1 MTRPGRNFAV
11 AELVMGLGLLLALPS
26 PADARL
32 LRGADA
38 VAKVYDAILDADF
51 ERAEKLTA
59 ETCPPAPEEACLVL
73 DATRLLWTIQIDPEQ
88 TRLDAAF
95 TESVTRAIDAAD
107 NWTRREPKNAE
118 AWFYLGG
125 AYGARV
131 QWRVMRGQ
139 TLAAARDGKQIKLAL
154 EQALLLDPAMDDAQF
169 GLGLYEYYADV
180 APTGAKMLRW
190 LLLLPGGNREVGLR
204 RMQRARTHGAVLAD
218 EAAYQ
223 LHLIFLW
230 YEQSPQQALALLK
243 TLATNHASNPLFQRL
258 VAEVLDTYVHDRSA
272 SLDAYRALLEAAR
285 AGKVEGAARAEVE
298 ARLGIARQLDAMGD
312 TDLAIEELG
321 KILLDRDPIAPAGAA
336 SEARVLLAA
345 AYDRIGSRTDAE
357 RLYREV
363 IAAPPAR
370 DPAGVLTRA
379 RRGLARAPDKV
390 KATAYGMSLDAWRL
404 FQRGGAAAT
413 AEERLERALALDPQ
427 NAIARYRYGRVLMA
441 RHLDSEALAELDTVL
456 RTPSLVPPTM
466 LAEAALAAATLHE
479 QAHDRARAIDL
490 YRRAASIFGASAQ
503 TRSTAQRALTKLQR

>member
-1 MTRPGRNFAV
+1 MAK
-11 AELVMGLGLLLALPS
+11 LMMGLGLLLALPS
-26 PADARL
+26 SVDARL

-51 ERAEKLTA
+51 ERAQKLTA

-73 DATRLLWTIQIDPEQ
+73 DATRLLWTIQLDPDQ

-95 TESVTRAIDAAD
+95 TDSVTRAIDAAY
-107 NWTRREPKNAE
+107 NWTRREPKSAE

-190 LLLLPGGNREVGLR
+190 LLLLPGGNKEVGLR

-243 TLATNHASNPLFQRL
+243 ALASSHSTNPLFQRL
-258 VAEVLDTYVHDRSA
+258 VADVLDTYVHDRAA
-272 SLDAYRALLEAAR
+272 SLDAYRVLLEAAR
-285 AGKVEGAARAEVE
+285 AGKVEGAAQAEVE

-312 TDLAIEELG
+312 TDLAIEELNT
-321 KILLDRDPIAPAGAA
+321 ILEHDPVAPVGAA
-336 SEARVLLAA
+336 SEARVSLAA
-345 AYDRIGSRTDAE
+345 AYDRIGSRNDAE

-370 DPAGVLTRA
+370 DPALVVARA
-379 RRGLARAPDKV
+379 RRGLARAPDQT
-390 KATAYGMSLDAWRL
+390 KAQAYGMSLEAWRQ
-404 FQRGGAAAT
+404 FQRGGPAAA
-413 AEERLERALALDPQ
+413 AEDRLERALAMDAQ
-427 NAIARYRYGRVLMA
+427 NTIARYRYGRVLMA
-441 RHLDSEALAELDTVL
+441 RHQDAEALVQLDTVL

>member
-1 MTRPGRNFAV
+1 M
-11 AELVMGLGLLLALPS
+11 AELVMGLGLMVGLPS
-26 PADARL
+26 PVDARL

-59 ETCPPAPEEACLVL
+59 QTCPPAPLEACQVL
-73 DATRLLWTIQIDPEQ
+73 DATRLLWTIQLDPEQ

-95 TESVTRAIDAAD
+95 TESVTRAIDATYA
-107 NWTRREPKNAE
+107 WTRREPKSAE

-131 QWRVMRGQ
+131 QWRVLRGQ
-139 TLAAARDGKQIKLAL
+139 TVSAARDGKQIKLAL
-154 EQALLLDPAMDDAQF
+154 EQALLLDPALDDAQF

-204 RMQRARTHGAVLAD
+204 RMQRARTHGALLAD

-230 YEQSPQQALALLK
+230 YESSPQQALALLR
-243 TLATNHASNPLFQRL
+243 TLVSDHPGNPIFQRL
-258 VAEVLDTYVHDRSA
+258 VADVLDVYVHDRAA
-272 SLDAYRALLEAAR
+272 SLDAYRALLEAAE
-285 AGKVEGAARAEVE
+285 AGKVAAAAQAEVE

-312 TDLAIEELG
+312 TDLAIEELD
-321 KILLDRDPIAPAGAA
+321 KILESNPVAPIGAA
-336 SEARVLLAA
+336 AETRLLLAA
-345 AYDRIGSRTDAE
+345 AYDRIGMRKDAE

-363 IAAPPAR
+363 IAAPPPR
-370 DPAGVLTRA
+370 DPSGVVLRA
-379 RRGLARAPDKV
+379 RRGLARTPDPV
-390 KATAYGMSLDAWRL
+390 KAQAYGLSLDAWRE
-404 FQRGGAAAT
+404 FQRGGPAAT
-413 AEERLERALALDPQ
+413 AEERLERALAMDPQ
-427 NAIARYRYGRVLMA
+427 NTMARYRYGRVLMA
-441 RHLDSEALAELDTVL
+441 RDQDALALEQLDTVL
-456 RTPSLVPPTM
+456 RAPSLVPPTM

-490 YRRAASIFGASAQ
+490 YRRAASVFGASAQ
-503 TRSTAQRALTKLQR
+503 TRSSAQRALSKLQR

>member
-1 MTRPGRNFAV
+1 MAR
-11 AELVMGLGLLLALPS
+11 LVIGAAMLAALPS
-26 PADARL
+26 PVDAHS

-59 ETCPPAPEEACLVL
+59 EACPPAPVEACQVL
-73 DATRLLWTIQIDPEQ
+73 DATRLLWTIQLDPDQ
-88 TRLDAAF
+88 TSLDAAF
-95 TESVTRAIDAAD
+95 IESVTRAIDATY
-107 NWTRREPKNAE
+107 NWTRREPKSAE

-258 VAEVLDTYVHDRSA
+258 VADVLDTYVHDRAA
-272 SLDAYRALLEAAR
+272 SLDAYRVLLEAAR
-285 AGKVEGAARAEVE
+285 AGKVEAAAQAEAE

-312 TDLAIEELG
+312 TDLAIEELDAM
-321 KILLDRDPIAPAGAA
+321 LDRNPIAPVGAA

-345 AYDRIGSRTDAE
+345 AYDRIGSRQDAE

-370 DPAGVLTRA
+370 DPAGIVARA
-379 RRGLARAPDKV
+379 RRGLARAPDQT
-390 KATAYGMSLDAWRL
+390 KAQAYGVSLDAWQQ
-404 FQRGGAAAT
+404 FQRGGAAAA
-413 AEERLERALALDPQ
+413 AEDRLERALAMDPQ
-427 NAIARYRYGRVLMA
+427 NTMARYRYGRVLMA
-441 RHLDSEALAELDTVL
+441 RHQDAEALAQLDTVL

>member
-1 MTRPGRNFAV
+1 M
-11 AELVMGLGLLLALPS
+11 AELVIGLGLLLALPS
-26 PADARL
+26 PVDARS
-32 LRGADA
+32 LRGADE

-51 ERAEKLTA
+51 ERADKLIA
-59 ETCPPAPEEACLVL
+59 DTCPPAPEEACLVL
-73 DATRLLWTIQIDPEQ
+73 EASRLLWTIQLDPEQ
-88 TRLDAAF
+88 TSLDAAF
-95 TESVTRAIDAAD
+95 TTSVTRAIDEAYA
-107 NWTRREPKNAE
+107 WTRREPKNAE

-190 LLLLPGGNREVGLR
+190 LLLLPGGNKEVGLR

-230 YEQSPQQALALLK
+230 YEQSPQQALAMLK
-243 TLATNHASNPLFQRL
+243 TLATKHPGNPIFQRL
-258 VAEVLDTYVHDRSA
+258 VADVLDVYVHDRSA

-285 AGKVEGAARAEVE
+285 AGKVAAAAQAEVE

-321 KILLDRDPIAPAGAA
+321 KVLEHEPAAPYGAA
-336 SEARVLLAA
+336 AEARFLLAA
-345 AYDRIGSRTDAE
+345 DYDRIGSRKDAE
-357 RLYREV
+357 RLYREA
-363 IAAPPAR
+363 IAAPPPR
-370 DPAGVLTRA
+370 DPAGIAARA
-379 RRGLARAPDKV
+379 RRGLARPPDQV
-390 KATAYGMSLDAWRL
+390 KAQAYGISLDAWRQ
-404 FQRGGAAAT
+404 FQRGGAAAE
-413 AEERLERALALDPQ
+413 AEERLERALAMDPQ
-427 NAIARYRYGRVLMA
+427 NTIARYRYGRVLMA
-441 RHLDSEALAELDTVL
+441 RHQDAEALAQLDTVL
-456 RTPSLVPPTM
+456 RTPSLLPPTM

-490 YRRAASIFGASAQ
+490 YRRAASIFGASSQ
-503 TRSTAQRALTKLQR
+503 TKSTAQRALSKLQR

>member
-1 MTRPGRNFAV
+1 MANLA
-11 AELVMGLGLLLALPS
+11 MGLGLLLTLPS
-26 PADARL
+26 SVDARS

-59 ETCPPAPEEACLVL
+59 DTCPPAPEQACLVL
-73 DATRLLWTIQIDPEQ
+73 DATRLLWTIQLDPEQ

-95 TESVTRAIDAAD
+95 TASVTRAIDEASA
-107 NWTRREPKNAE
+107 WTRREPKNAE

-154 EQALLLDPAMDDAQF
+154 EQALLLDPQMDDAQF

-190 LLLLPGGNREVGLR
+190 LLLLPGGNKEVGLR
-204 RMQRARTHGAVLAD
+204 RMQRARTHGAVLTD

-230 YEQSPQQALALLK
+230 YENSPQQALALLK
-243 TLATNHASNPLFQRL
+243 GLATKHAGNPLFQRL

-285 AGKVEGAARAEVE
+285 ARKVAAPAQAEVD
-298 ARLGIARQLDAMGD
+298 ARIGIARQLDAMGD
-312 TDLAIEELG
+312 TDLAIEELA
-321 KILLDRDPIAPAGAA
+321 KVLEHEPSAPVGAG
-336 SEARVLLAA
+336 SEARVILAA
-345 AYDRIGSRTDAE
+345 AYDRIGARADAE

-363 IAAPPAR
+363 IAAPPPR
-370 DPAGVLTRA
+370 DPAGVVTRA
-379 RRGLARAPDKV
+379 RRGLARAPDNV
-390 KATAYGMSLDAWRL
+390 KATAYGASLEAWRL
-404 FQRGGAAAT
+404 FQRGGPAAA
-413 AEERLERALALDPQ
+413 AEEQLERALAQDPQ

-441 RHLDSEALAELDTVL
+441 RDRDAKALAELDTVL
-456 RTPSLVPPTM
+456 RTPAQLPPTM
-466 LAEAALAAATLHE
+466 LAEAALAAASLHE

-503 TRSTAQRALTKLQR
+503 TRSTAQRALSKLQR

>member
-1 MTRPGRNFAV
+1 MAR
-11 AELVMGLGLLLALPS
+11 LVMGLGVLLALPS
-26 PADARL
+26 SVDAGS

-51 ERAEKLTA
+51 VRAEKLTA
-59 ETCPPAPEEACLVL
+59 DACPPAPEEACLVL
-73 DATRLLWTIQIDPEQ
+73 DASRLLWTIQLDPEQ

-95 TESVTRAIDAAD
+95 TASVTRAIDETYA
-107 NWTRREPKNAE
+107 WTRREPKNAE

-139 TLAAARDGKQIKLAL
+139 TLPAARDGKQIKLAL
-154 EQALLLDPAMDDAQF
+154 EQALLLDPSMDDAQF

-190 LLLLPGGNREVGLR
+190 LLLLPGGNKEVGLR
-204 RMQRARTHGAVLAD
+204 RMQRARTHGALLAD

-230 YEQSPQQALALLK
+230 YENSPQQALALLK
-243 TLATNHASNPLFQRL
+243 TLASTHPTNPLFQRL
-258 VAEVLDTYVHDRSA
+258 VADVLDTYVHDRSA

-285 AGKVEGAARAEVE
+285 AGKVESAAQAEVE

-312 TDLAIEELG
+312 TDLAIEELD
-321 KILLDRDPIAPAGAA
+321 KILDGDPAAPYGAA
-336 SEARVLLAA
+336 AEARVQLAA
-345 AYDRIGSRTDAE
+345 AYDRIGARTDAE

-370 DPAGVLTRA
+370 DPQGVLTRA
-379 RRGLARAPDKV
+379 RRGLVRPPDQM
-390 KATAYGMSLDAWRL
+390 KAQAYGLSLEAWRQ
-404 FQRGGAAAT
+404 FQRGGQAAA
-413 AEERLERALALDPQ
+413 AEDRLERALAMDQQ
-427 NAIARYRYGRVLMA
+427 NTIARYRYGRVLMA
-441 RHLDSEALAELDTVL
+441 RHQDAEALVQLDTVL
-456 RTPSLVPPTM
+456 RTPSLTPPTM

-490 YRRAASIFGASAQ
+490 YRRAASVFGASAQ
-503 TRSTAQRALTKLQR
+503 TRSSAQRALTKLQR